1 MDLITEIYQLLF
13 TSSIIFI
20 GYVLGMLLIKMYGRF
35 ALKSET
41 RFVLSK
47 GEKIMLWTSLAIF
60 FTYLI

>member
-13 TSSIIFI
+13 ISSIIFI
-20 GYVLGMLLIKMYGRF
+20 ISVLGDLAIKMYGRF

-47 GEKIMLWTSLAIF
+47 GEKIVLWISLAIF
-60 FTYLI
+60 FTHLI